1 MTFLKAENVC
11 LDYPV
16 YGFQGDSLRNKISNM
31 LTSDRIVSHAKTL
44 VVEGLK
50 DVSFELKPGD
60 ALGIIGQN
68 GAGKTSLLKSLSG
81 IYAPTGGKI
90 TREGSIACL
99 LGTGFGLNDD
109 ATGYENIVFGGI
121 ALGATIKTMRSK
133 FEDIAEFTQ
142 LGEFLNMPMRS
153 YSQGMRA
160 RLAFAI
166 ATSLKPD
173 ILIIDEGLG
182 AGDAAFFDKAQARL
196 REFMQH
202 VDILIFASHS
212 EPFIRQFCNK
222 ILYMESGRVKFFG
235 DLDQAYELY
244 HQKISQVKNADV
256 LRNAQLQPHPA
267 TPDATE
273 PPAI

>member
-1 MTFLKAENVC
+1 MTVLKAENVY

-16 YGFQGDSLRNKISNM
+16 YGFHGDSLRNKISHI
-31 LTSDRIVSHAKTL
+31 LSSGRIVAHAKTL

-60 ALGIIGQN
+60 AVGVIGQN
-68 GAGKTSLLKSLSG
+68 GAGKTSLLKTLSG

-90 TREGSIACL
+90 TREGSISCL

-109 ATGYENIVFGGI
+109 ATGYENIIFGGI
-121 ALGATIKTMRSK
+121 ALGANIAFMRTK
-133 FEDIAEFTQ
+133 FQDIADFTQ

-166 ATSLKPD
+166 ATSLNPN

-182 AGDAAFFDKAQARL
+182 AGDASFFDKAQARL
-196 REFMQH
+196 RQFMQH
-202 VDILIFASHS
+202 VDILVFASHS
-212 EPFIRQFCNK
+212 ENFIRQFCNK
-222 ILYMESGRVKFFG
+222 VLYIESGCVKFFG
-235 DLDQAYELY
+235 DMNEGFDLY
-244 HQKISQVKNADV
+244 HQKISQIKVSLDNIPV
-256 LRNAQLQPHPA
+256 AQVPKALA
-267 TPDATE
+267 CTKS
-273 PPAI
+273 I

>member
-1 MTFLKAENVC
+1 MTFLKAEHVC

-31 LTSDRIVSHAKTL
+31 LTSDRIVTHAKTL

-90 TREGSIACL
+90 TRQGSLACL

-109 ATGYENIVFGGI
+109 ATGYENIIYGGI
-121 ALGATIKTMRSK
+121 ALGSTIKTMRSK

-173 ILIIDEGLG
+173 ILVIDEGLG
-182 AGDAAFFDKAQARL
+182 AGDASFFDKAQARL

-202 VDILIFASHS
+202 VDILVFASHS
-212 EPFIRQFCNK
+212 EHFIRQFCNK
-222 ILYMESGRVKFFG
+222 ILYMESGCVKFFG
-235 DLDQAYELY
+235 NLDEGYEMY
-244 HQKISQVKNADV
+244 HEKISQGKEADI
-256 LRNAQLQPHPA
+256 LKASSHIHPSSPG
-267 TPDATE
+267 TRGPE
-273 PPAI
+273 KV